1 MDMKHYL
8 MNVYKEHYGEHINE
22 HLAKCIVKDMAITD
36 GSDRENGEKYTMENA
51 VEIGQKMGIDFD
63 KIKKCEWYLVL
74 NMMYSDYYRTASQYG
89 HTDYKFFANLAQDWF
104 HDEDGLKD
112 KTFLYF
118 FMD

>member
-51 VEIGQKMGIDFD
+51 VEIG
-63 KIKKCEWYLVL
+63 
-74 NMMYSDYYRTASQYG
+74 R
-89 HTDYKFFANLAQDWF
+89 
-104 HDEDGLKD
+104 
-112 KTFLYF
+112 
-118 FMD
+118 

>member
-8 MNVYKEHYGEHINE
+8 MDVYKEHYGTHLNE
-22 HLAKCIVKDMAITD
+22 ELARCLVKEMKVTD
-36 GSDRENGEKYTMENA
+36 GSDREHGERFSMADAIEVGN
-51 VEIGQKMGIDFD
+51 KMGIDFN
-63 KIKKCEWYLVL
+63 KIRKCEWYVVL

-89 HTDYKFFANLAQDWF
+89 HTDYKFFGNLAYDWF
-104 HDEDGLKD
+104 HDEDGMED

>member
-63 KIKKCEWYLVL
+63 KINWGLRKKFVISRVL
-74 NMMYSDYYRTASQYG
+74 ERGSDEEVREIARFYNLSVDELEQYRNRNT
-89 HTDYKFFANLAQDWF
+89 YKIRI
-104 HDEDGLKD
+104 
-112 KTFLYF
+112 
-118 FMD
+118 

>member
-63 KIKKCEWYLVL
+63 KIKKLFSFVL
-74 NMMYSDYYRTASQYG
+74 PT
-89 HTDYKFFANLAQDWF
+89 
-104 HDEDGLKD
+104 GLF
-112 KTFLYF
+112 TMLIFTVFLSLSNRNVRKN
-118 FMD
+118 